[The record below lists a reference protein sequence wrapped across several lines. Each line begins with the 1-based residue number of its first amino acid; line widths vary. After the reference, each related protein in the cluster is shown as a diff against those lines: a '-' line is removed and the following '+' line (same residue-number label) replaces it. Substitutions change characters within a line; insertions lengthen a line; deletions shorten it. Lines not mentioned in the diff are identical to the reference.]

1 MKYLTIILA
10 ILLMSCSSS
19 DSESNEIEETNN
31 ILSYRVDL
39 NIIVNTSNV
48 RTYLIV
54 ENQDKTKDTIIN
66 RLLNGYDFVTFKI
79 LDRNIE
85 SLRLVVNPNVE
96 QQDTFDLSYKVT
108 QYKENGQ
115 LIKEDININSN
126 SNYYN
131 LLLFFS

>member
-1 MKYLTIILA
+1 MKYLTILLA
-10 ILLMSCSSS
+10 ILLIGCSSS

-126 SNYYN
+126 SNYSN
-131 LLLFFS
+131 LLLFFN